1 MTEAT
6 KYSFA
11 CDLGRFH
18 KHRFH
23 FLLIRFSFNSRV
35 YLIFELGLGERC
47 CRMKICEH
55 EQRAENVRIVRLTKG
70 TLVIISDRI
79 HGKTDSARAKRYC
92 CRRNINPTT
101 SAIGNLIFLPTRK
114 LNTAGPLLSYNQV
127 VSSNEDG
134 RAKGWNDSRVSVGV
148 TGRGGG
154 AVKKRAKWNLSAWRL
169 SHLPRAIGSSSERKL
184 RKAARRNL
192 NSRK

>member
-6 KYSFA
+6 KCSFA
-11 CDLGRFH
+11 YDLGRFH

-23 FLLIRFSFNSRV
+23 LLLIRFSFNRRV
-35 YLIFELGLGERC
+35 YLIFELGLGEHC
-47 CRMKICEH
+47 YRMKICEH
-55 EQRAENVRIVRLTKG
+55 EQRAENVRVVRLTKG

-79 HGKTDSARAKRYC
+79 HGKTDSTWAKRYY

-134 RAKGWNDSRVSVGV
+134 RAKGTTAGWVSGSRDE
-148 TGRGGG
+148 GRG
-154 AVKKRAKWNLSAWRL
+154 R
-169 SHLPRAIGSSSERKL
+169 
-184 RKAARRNL
+184 
-192 NSRK
+192 